1 MAILTIDPCDCKLSK
16 NVGTV
21 SVSET
26 VPDVKITGP
35 KPMMPSTPSNSE
47 VDEAAPNDCADT
59 VRPAY
64 ETGPIFSVPSASPD
78 P

>member
-1 MAILTIDPCDCKLSK
+1 MVLTIDPCDRKLSK

-21 SVSET
+21 LVPET
-26 VPDVKITGP
+26 VPDVKVTGP
-35 KPMMPSTPSNSE
+35 KPMIPSTPPNPVE
-47 VDEAAPNDCADT
+47 EEAAPKDCVDT

-64 ETGPIFSVPSASPD
+64 ETGPVFSVPRTEPD